1 MGGLP
6 DSDRSIA
13 PPMAE
18 IRWFGHGCFRIR
30 AKEATILTD
39 PVGRETGFALGKQ
52 QADIVTISHA
62 HPGHNNLAAVK
73 QPYQV
78 IEGPGE
84 YEMHDASIIGL
95 RTHHDRKKGAE
106 LGHNTIYV
114 IEVEG
119 MRFAHL
125 GDLGHDL
132 SEDHAEALEG
142 VDVLFISAGGGTVLS
157 PDAAAEL
164 AARISPK
171 IVIPMQFRTAGGDQS
186 LEPVDAFCKQVGTD
200 VPEPVARLTLRSADL
215 GDTMQLVVLEP
226 ESESGR

>member
-1 MGGLP
+1 MLP
-6 DSDRSIA
+6 DQFRSTA

-39 PVGRETGFALGKQ
+39 PVGRETGYGLGKQ
-52 QADIVTISHA
+52 QADIVTISHQ
-62 HPGHNNLAAVK
+62 HPGHANLAAVR
-73 QPYQV
+73 QPYQL

-84 YEMHDASIIGL
+84 YEMHDASFIGI
-95 RTHHDRKKGAE
+95 RTFHDNKKGAE
-106 LGHNTIYV
+106 LGHNTIY
-114 IEVEG
+114 IFEVEG

-142 VDVLFISAGGGTVLS
+142 VDILFIAAGGGNVLA

-164 AARISPK
+164 AARIGPK
-171 IVIPMQFRTAGGDQS
+171 IVIPMQFRTATGDTS
-186 LEPVDAFCKQVGTD
+186 LEPVDAFCKQIGTD
-200 VPEPVARLTLRSADL
+200 VPDPVAKLVIRAADL

-226 ESESGR
+226 DSESSR

>member
-1 MGGLP
+1 
-6 DSDRSIA
+6 
-13 PPMAE
+13 MAE

-30 AKEATILTD
+30 AKEATILID
-39 PVGRETGFALGKQ
+39 PVGPKTGYALGKQ
-52 QADIVTISHA
+52 QADIVTISHT
-62 HPGHNNLAAVK
+62 HPGHNHLAAVR

-84 YEMHDASIIGL
+84 YEMHDASIIGI
-95 RTHHDRKKGAE
+95 RTHHDTKKGAE

-142 VDVLFISAGGGTVLS
+142 VDVLFIAAGGGNVLP

-164 AARISPK
+164 TARIAPK
-171 IVIPMQFRTAGGDQS
+171 IVIPMQFRTAGGDQG
-186 LEPVDAFCKQVGTD
+186 LEPVAAYCKQVGTE
-200 VPEPVARLTLRSADL
+200 VPEPVAKLTIRASDL
-215 GDTMQLVVLEP
+215 GDGSAMQLVVLDP
-226 ESESGR
+226 EE

>member
-1 MGGLP
+1 
-6 DSDRSIA
+6 
-13 PPMAE
+13 MAE

-39 PVGRETGFALGKQ
+39 PVGPETGYALPKQ

-62 HPGHNNLAAVK
+62 HPGHRNLAALRP
-73 QPYQV
+73 PYQV

-84 YEMHDASIIGL
+84 YEMHDASIIGI
-95 RTHHDRKKGAE
+95 RTHHDAKKGAE
-106 LGHNTIYV
+106 LGHNTMYI

-119 MRFAHL
+119 LRFAHL

-142 VDVLFISAGGGTVLS
+142 VDILFISAGGGNVLA

-164 AARISPK
+164 AARIAPK
-171 IVIPMQFRTAGGDQS
+171 VVIPMQYRTARGDQALDS
-186 LEPVDAFCKQVGTD
+186 VDAFCKQVGTE
-200 VPEPVARLTLRSADL
+200 VPQPVAKLVIRPADL
-215 GDTMQLVVLEP
+215 GDTMQLIVLEP
-226 ESESGR
+226 ESEAGR